1 MLGGSSSAQAEVYCS
16 CIIELHG
23 IVLRRWRW
31 VQQLRAIQKKEHL
44 LLSRLNAKPPER
56 LVVVISIRF
65 LGDVELGTVC
75 SQNSRPR
82 MGGAA
87 FTLAELDLEKIT
99 SGVALLTSG

>member
-1 MLGGSSSAQAEVYCS
+1 MLALGATTSRYSKTGTP
-16 CIIELHG
+16 
-23 IVLRRWRW
+23 
-31 VQQLRAIQKKEHL
+31 

-99 SGVALLTSG
+99 GGVALLTSG